1 MKIAFSIILALFFT
15 FQLSAQSKK
24 AEKAKGY
31 LKDGMM
37 ASSAMDEESAIKY
50 YKKAVK
56 TDPSYNAAWLQLAR
70 SLSKTG
76 TELKL
81 QKEAYQTILTTDSTS
96 KTGLSAYGGL
106 KSIYQFEGKF
116 DSVAIFYKKIM
127 SHPELSERSKAKNE
141 KDKKSIEYAAA
152 AYKTPLRFE
161 PYVMNSS
168 VNDPDALQ
176 YFPILTGD
184 ENQMVFT
191 RRYKGGQNED
201 IYISKRTGSSW
212 HVAKKLEGAIN
223 GPEGEGT
230 ATITAD
236 GNTLICS
243 YCGDSR
249 ENMGNCD
256 LYYSTLE
263 NGSWKKLKNMGSTIN
278 SKHYEAQPTLSADG
292 RVLLFISDRPDG
304 IGGLDIYNSMKDN
317 EGNWSAPKNLGAI
330 VNTAANEGS
339 PFLHA
344 NGQTL
349 FFASKGHIGFG
360 GYDLYATDIEEG
372 KWQTPRN
379 LGYPINDQLNQ
390 LSMCV
395 SPDGKTGY
403 FSKEEFDATSIM
415 ANQSRIWSFKV
426 PPELKLGH
434 RSNYITGN
442 VYDNI
447 TKQPIAATMKLIN
460 LENAETKTI
469 VVSRPSDGKYMV
481 MLAEGSDYAF
491 YAETRGYLFKSVA
504 FEYSE
509 ATNIEPI
516 KMDIYLD
523 PIIKGVTV
531 QLNNIY
537 FETGK
542 SKLLEKSKIE
552 LNKLYQLM
560 KTNPSMKIELGGHT
574 DNVGSDELNNEL
586 SLARVNSVI
595 NYLKSKGIPSN
606 KLVGKGYG
614 SAKPIASNDS
624 KAGRKQN
631 RRVEFTVL
639 EVN

>member
-1 MKIAFSIILALFFT
+1 MKNAFTIVFALLFSIVIL
-15 FQLSAQSKK
+15 AQSKK
-24 AEKAKGY
+24 AEKAKEY
-31 LKDGMM
+31 LKEGMM

-56 TDPSYNAAWLQLAR
+56 TDPTYNTGWLMLAR

-76 TELKL
+76 TEFNLRKT
-81 QKEAYQTILTTDSTS
+81 AYKAILITDSTT
-96 KTGLSAYGGL
+96 KTGLSAYSGL
-106 KSIYQFEGKF
+106 RGLYQFEGTF
-116 DSVAIFYKKIM
+116 DSVAIYYQKIM
-127 SHPELSERSKAKNE
+127 SHSQLSDKQKAKMV
-141 KDKKSIEYAAA
+141 KDKKSVEYAAA
-152 AYKTPLRFE
+152 AYKKPLRFD
-161 PYVMNSS
+161 PYLMNSS
-168 VNDPDALQ
+168 INNPDALQ

-184 ENQMVFT
+184 ENRMIFT
-191 RRYKGGQNED
+191 RRFKGSQNED
-201 IYISKRTGSSW
+201 IYIARRTGSW
-212 HVAKKLEGAIN
+212 HEAEKLEGAIN

-243 YCGDSR
+243 YCGDGR

-263 NGSWKKLKNMGSTIN
+263 NGSWSKLKNLGKMVNT
-278 SKHYEAQPTLSADG
+278 KHYEAQPTLSSDG
-292 RVLLFISDRPDG
+292 RVLLFISDRPNG
-304 IGGLDIYNSMKDN
+304 IGGLDIYSCIKDEN
-317 EGNWSAPKNLGAI
+317 GNWSTPKNLGATI
-330 VNTAANEGS
+330 NTKENEGS

-344 NGQTL
+344 SGQTL

-360 GYDLYATDIEEG
+360 GYDLYATDIEDG

-379 LGYPINDQLNQ
+379 LGYPINDQMNQ

-403 FSKEEFDATSIM
+403 FSKEEYDASSIM
-415 ANQSRIWSFKV
+415 ANQSNIWSFQV

-447 TKQPIAATMKLIN
+447 TKQPVSATMKLIN
-460 LENAETKTI
+460 LEDAQTKTM

-491 YAETRGYLFKSVA
+491 YAETRGYLFKSISFVYK
-504 FEYSE
+504 EMD
-509 ATNIEPI
+509 NIKPI
-516 KMDIYLD
+516 TMDIYLD

-542 SKLLEKSKIE
+542 WTLLTKSKVE

-560 KTNPSMKIELGGHT
+560 KTNPGLKIELGGHT
-574 DNVGSDELNNEL
+574 DNVGSDDSNNKL
-586 SLARVNSVI
+586 SLNRVNSVKK
-595 NYLKSKGIPSN
+595 YLKSKGISASRM
-606 KLVGKGYG
+606 VSKGYG
-614 SAKPIASNDS
+614 ASKPIADNSTDE
-624 KAGRKQN
+624 GRKEN

-639 EVN
+639 NVK